1 MLYLLW
7 ALINIGIFIF
17 FILTCI
23 RATKLIREKFGLFAA
38 IIFVFG
44 LLSFVSAPN
53 TNNNE
58 NRNQLNPSHT
68 RFNADESI
76 EMYSGKFVTVPLER
90 NLVSSYGLVISYGIS
105 KEEHLNI
112 PVTASSHTLGL
123 VSGTKWIPASI
134 TVNQTDDNKKF
145 RYQVIGTVEWRLLGY
160 TIYSQSKSF
169 KGTVVIK

>member
-44 LLSFVSAPN
+44 LLSFVSGPSED
-53 TNNNE
+53 NNE
-58 NRNQLNPSHT
+58 KRSQINPSHT

-76 EMYSGKFVTVPLER
+76 EGYSGRFATIRLER
-90 NLVSSYGLVISYGIS
+90 NLVSSYGLMISYGIS
-105 KEEHLNI
+105 KEDRLNI
-112 PVTASSHTLGL
+112 PVTASSHTIGL

-134 TVNQTDDNKKF
+134 IVNQTDDDKKF
-145 RYQVIGTVEWRLLGY
+145 QYQVVGTVEWRLLGY
-160 TIYSQSKSF
+160 TIYSQSKNF